1 MIVRKGFKFRLYPNQ
16 AQAELLAVQFGHKRF
31 IYNWRIDQSRE
42 RYPGYT
48 TLADQLPEMKASEE
62 FAWLKAAYSQV
73 LQQALIDLNQAF
85 VNFFEKRAGYP
96 RFKGKRA
103 RQSIRYPQPKAD
115 WIAAD
120 HRRIKLPRVGWV
132 KVNIHRPLEGVMKN
146 VTVSRTKSGQYFVS
160 INVEVET
167 KEPEVA
173 GGEVGIDLGLCDFVT
188 LSTGEKVESEEY
200 LRKAERQRRR
210 LARWLS
216 RKQPGGRNQEK
227 ARLKLARLDAHIA
240 NQRRDFH
247 HKLSR
252 KLVED
257 HRLAGSIGDAGWS
270 AFAKMLEYK
279 GQWYPSSRTCS
290 ACGIVV
296 ESLPLNIREW
306 ECPEC
311 GTIHDRDVNAAVNIL
326 KQATVG
332 ITGSPGRGM
341 QSSQR
346 QLVPAVC
353 GQHVRPGTAA
363 AAGQAG

>member
-1 MIVRKGFKFRLYPNQ
+1 M
-16 AQAELLAVQFGHKRF
+16 
-31 IYNWRIDQSRE
+31 
-42 RYPGYT
+42 
-48 TLADQLPEMKASEE
+48 
-62 FAWLKAAYSQV
+62 
-73 LQQALIDLNQAF
+73 
-85 VNFFEKRAGYP
+85 
-96 RFKGKRA
+96 
-103 RQSIRYPQPKAD
+103 
-115 WIAAD
+115 
-120 HRRIKLPRVGWV
+120 
-132 KVNIHRPLEGVMKN
+132 
-146 VTVSRTKSGQYFVS
+146 
-160 INVEVET
+160 
-167 KEPEVA
+167 A

-257 HRLAGSIGDAGWS
+257 HRLIAMEDLHVRGMMANHRLAGSIGDAGWS

-279 GQWYPSSRTCS
+279 GQWYGCRVVKVERWYPSSRTCS